1 MADRAFTSEELAEK
15 GKLAEISARVV
26 LTCLYLASV
35 GRPDLLWTVNLLAR
49 QVTKWTKACDR
60 RMERLI
66 SYIHRNRDHTH
77 VNFVGD
83 PPEDCFLA
91 LFQDASFA
99 GDLMDSKSTSGGLLA
114 LVGPKT
120 FVTLAWR
127 CKKQTAVSHSSAE
140 AEVISLDAGV
150 RMEGIPALVLWDQI
164 VEVLSPQAAQKKKA
178 MLPEKASGLLHPRAA
193 LEMLAEI
200 DDVPPTYPQSKGL
213 VKLVVLK
220 TTSQSSK

>member
-1 MADRAFTSEELAEK
+1 M
-15 GKLAEISARVV
+15 
-26 LTCLYLASV
+26 
-35 GRPDLLWTVNLLAR
+35 
-49 QVTKWTKACDR
+49 
-60 RMERLI
+60 
-66 SYIHRNRDHTH
+66 
-77 VNFVGD
+77 
-83 PPEDCFLA
+83 
-91 LFQDASFA
+91 FQDASFA

-178 MLPEKASGLLHPRAA
+178 MLPEKGKRVVAPARCLR
-193 LEMLAEI
+193 
-200 DDVPPTYPQSKGL
+200 DVGRN
-213 VKLVVLK
+213 
-220 TTSQSSK
+220 